1 MTVAELTEKKTN
13 EIADRCFAKHPE
25 MGKDGSL
32 AWAKKQA
39 VVVTLKMTAPDG
51 NNMVIEVVNGIA
63 TVVINNNGNTRRSF
77 KWADVEA
84 KFMAN
89 CKLNSIF

>member
-1 MTVAELTEKKTN
+1 MTVSELTEKKTN

-25 MGKDGSL
+25 MGKDGAI
-32 AWAKKQA
+32 AWAKKQP

-51 NNMVIEVVNGIA
+51 NNMVIEVINGIA
-63 TVVINNNGNTRRSF
+63 TVVINNNGATRRSF
-77 KWADVEA
+77 RWSDVEA

>member
-1 MTVAELTEKKTN
+1 MTVAELTEKKTT

-25 MGKDGSL
+25 MGKDGAT

-51 NNMVIEVVNGIA
+51 NNMVIEVINGVA
-63 TVVINNNGNTRRSF
+63 TVVINNNGATRRSF

-89 CKLNSIF
+89 CKLISIF